1 MKFEIDFN
9 TENNDELLKELG
21 AVSMLTG
28 AEKYPPFEYFEIEIN
43 TFEELEVLLNKVDKI
58 NGGFY
63 TAMITFDPPIIYLDK
78 NV

>member
-1 MKFEIDFN
+1 MKFEIDFS
-9 TENNDELLKELG
+9 TEDNNELLKELG
-21 AVSMLTG
+21 AVKEVNRS
-28 AEKYPPFEYFEIEIN
+28 EKYPFEYFEIEIN